1 MSLKALDISTANRQN
16 PWIAGVSYTAP
27 TGLPPM
33 IPRSLH
39 IIAAGLVALTAF
51 APASRADTDFGQV
64 AIYVARML
72 ENTHYS
78 HKDFDN
84 EMSSKLLDNYLDFL
98 DPRHNLFTQEDV
110 DAFRK
115 EYKETLDDYVMLR
128 DISPAIKIYDL
139 YKQRVK
145 ERVAFVKK
153 LLETTKFTF
162 DSNRTVD
169 LKREKL
175 PWPKDLAA
183 SDLLWKD
190 LIESELLQ
198 EHMIDEAKAAATAKK
213 AAEKAKKAEE
223 AAKKGDTAKKEE
235 APAKADVAKKED
247 KEPEEKPEQR
257 VLKDYERLVEN
268 IEGNNNEEI
277 VNFFLSSLA
286 TAYDP
291 HTEYM
296 STSEME
302 NFNIQMKHQ
311 LFGIGALLG
320 LKDDVAEIQGI
331 VVGGPA
337 DKEGELKLN
346 DKIVGVAQGNYEWVS
361 TKNLRLNKIVEM
373 IRGKQGTT
381 VNLKV
386 VPADDP
392 TVTKEISIVRGEVS
406 LKDKLANAELV
417 QTPAAQGKA
426 MKVGWIYL
434 SSFYADMQ
442 EGKVST
448 TADVERLLR
457 RLIKENIDGLVLDLR
472 GNGGGSLEEAIRL
485 TGLFIPAGPVVQ
497 VKDWKDDITYRECTN
512 QRPLY
517 DGPMIVLTDKASA
530 SASEILAAA
539 LQDYRRAVI
548 IGDKSTYGK
557 GTVQTIQEVEK
568 IMPFFADKS
577 RAGSLKVTIQKF
589 YRIAGGSTQLKGV
602 VPDLQLPSLR
612 DAMDFGE
619 GSSKNALPYDEIPAL
634 PYSMFRKD
642 PFPVAELK
650 SRLES
655 RVKSNPDFVY
665 LADESARLKKRLE
678 RDTVSLNE
686 KTREQERKDNE
697 KRRNNY
703 EDDREKRAKAVSE
716 QLKDDNFKVYH
727 LTLDNVDKPELV
739 PESAFTLEQST
750 GMRVSSRKDDDSD
763 GPEASKFP
771 YGIEPAKL
779 EAINVI
785 RDLIDLGKAQP
796 ATAQTGEKK

>member
-1 MSLKALDISTANRQN
+1 
-16 PWIAGVSYTAP
+16 
-27 TGLPPM
+27 M

-39 IIAAGLVALTAF
+39 LFAAGLVALTSF
-51 APASRADTDFGQV
+51 TTTPARAETDFGQV

-84 EMSSKLLDNYLDFL
+84 EMSAKLLDNYLDFL
-98 DPRHNLFTQEDV
+98 DPRHNIFTQQDV

-145 ERVAFVKK
+145 ERVAYVKK
-153 LLETTKFTF
+153 LVETTKFTF

-183 SDLLWKD
+183 SDSLWKD

-198 EHMIDEAKAAATAKK
+198 EHMIDEAKADAAAKKAAKKAADTSKKDGKDKDKMEEKPAPKDPESPAAQGSGDAPKADTAKK
-213 AAEKAKKAEE
+213 A
-223 AAKKGDTAKKEE
+223 DS
-235 APAKADVAKKED
+235 

-268 IEGNNNEEI
+268 VDGNNNEEI

-296 STSEME
+296 STNEME

-337 DKEGELKLN
+337 DKEGQLKLN
-346 DKIVGVAQGNYEWVS
+346 DKIISVAQGDYEYVS

-406 LKDKLANAELV
+406 LKDKLANAELL
-417 QTPAAQGKA
+417 QSPASQGKPL
-426 MKVGWIYL
+426 KVGWIYL

-457 RLIKENIDGLVLDLR
+457 RLIKEKIDGLVLDLR

-485 TGLFIPAGPVVQ
+485 TGLFIPSGPVVQ
-497 VKDWKDDITYRECTN
+497 IKDWKDDITYRECTN
-512 QRPLY
+512 NRPLY

-557 GTVQTIQEVEK
+557 GTVQTIQDVEK

-634 PYSMFRKD
+634 PYTSFRKD
-642 PFPVAELK
+642 AFPVAELK

-655 RVKSNPDFVY
+655 RVKSNADFVY

-697 KRRNNY
+697 TRRTAY
-703 EDDREKRAKAVSE
+703 EDDREKRAKGIAE
-716 QLKDDNFKVYH
+716 QLKDDNYKVYH
-727 LTLDNVDKPELV
+727 LTLDNVDKAELV

-750 GMRVSSRKDDDSD
+750 GMRVSSKKDDDSD
-763 GPEASKFP
+763 GPEATKFP

-779 EAINVI
+779 ETINVI
-785 RDLIDLGKAQP
+785 RDMIDLSHGQA
-796 ATAQTGEKK
+796 ATAQTGDKK

>member
-1 MSLKALDISTANRQN
+1 M
-16 PWIAGVSYTAP
+16 IARP
-27 TGLPPM
+27 LQ
-33 IPRSLH
+33 IL
-39 IIAAGLVALTAF
+39 AAGLLVLTSLAT
-51 APASRADTDFGQV
+51 SVRAETDFGQV

-84 EMSSKLLDNYLDFL
+84 EMSAKLLDNYLDFL
-98 DPRHNLFTQEDV
+98 DPRHNLFTESDV
-110 DAFRK
+110 DGFRK

-128 DISPAIKIYDL
+128 DISPAIKIYDV

-145 ERVAFVKK
+145 ERVAYAKK

-175 PWPKDLAA
+175 PWPKDKAA
-183 SDLLWKD
+183 ADALWRD
-190 LIESELLQ
+190 LIEAEMLQ
-198 EHMIDEAKAAATAKK
+198 EHMIDEAKAEQAAKK

-223 AAKKGDTAKKEE
+223 SAKKEG
-235 APAKADVAKKED
+235 AAKTDDVAKKGEPKEEK

-268 IEGNNNEEI
+268 IEANNNEEI

-296 STSEME
+296 STNEMD

-320 LKDDVAEIQGI
+320 VKDEVAEIQGI

-346 DKIVGVAQGNYEWVS
+346 DKIIAVAQGNYEWVS
-361 TKNLRLNKIVEM
+361 TKNLRLQKIVEM

-386 VPADDP
+386 IPAADP
-392 TVTKEISIVRGEVS
+392 SSTKEISIVRGEVS
-406 LKDKLANAELV
+406 LKDKLANAELL
-417 QTPAAQGKA
+417 QTPAAQGKPL
-426 MKVGWIYL
+426 KVGWIYL

-442 EGKVST
+442 DGKVST

-457 RLIKENIDGLVLDLR
+457 RLIKERIDGLVLDLR

-485 TGLFIPAGPVVQ
+485 TGLFISSGPVVQ
-497 VKDWKDDITYRECTN
+497 VKDWKDDISYRECTN
-512 QRPLY
+512 ERPLY

-557 GTVQTIQEVEK
+557 GTVQTIQDVDK
-568 IMPFFADKS
+568 VMPFFADKS

-619 GSSKNALPYDEIPAL
+619 ASSKNALPYDEIPAL
-634 PYSMFRKD
+634 PYTPFRKD

-650 SRLES
+650 NRLES
-655 RVKSNPDFVY
+655 RVKTNADFAY
-665 LADESARLKKRLE
+665 IADEAARLKKRLE

-686 KTREQERKDNE
+686 KTREQERKENE
-697 KRRNNY
+697 ERRNHY
-703 EDDREKRAKAVSE
+703 EDDRDKRTKTTGE
-716 QLKDDNFKVYH
+716 QLKGDGFKVYH
-727 LTLDNVDKPELV
+727 LTLDNVDKAELV

-750 GMRVSSRKDDDSD
+750 GMRVSSKKDDDAD
-763 GPEASKFP
+763 GPEGSKFP

-779 EAINVI
+779 ETINVI
-785 RDLIDLGKAQP
+785 RDLIDLSHAAA
-796 ATAQTGEKK
+796 ATAQTGDKR

>member
-1 MSLKALDISTANRQN
+1 MNL
-16 PWIAGVSYTAP
+16 
-27 TGLPPM
+27 
-33 IPRSLH
+33 RSLNYL
-39 IIAAGLVALTAF
+39 AAAAVTLTSF
-51 APASRADTDFGQV
+51 ASPARAETDFGQV

-78 HKDFDN
+78 KHEFDN
-84 EMSSKLLDNYLDFL
+84 EMSAKLLENYLDLMDPKHYFFL
-98 DPRHNLFTQEDV
+98 QNDIDG
-110 DAFRK
+110 FRK
-115 EYKETLDDYVMLR
+115 DYKETLDDYVMLR

-145 ERVAFVKK
+145 ERVDYVKK
-153 LLETTKFTF
+153 VLEKPSFTY
-162 DSNRTVD
+162 DSDRTVD
-169 LKREKL
+169 LKRDKL
-175 PWPKDLAA
+175 PWPKDAA
-183 SDLLWKD
+183 AIDDLWSRLV
-190 LIESELLQ
+190 ESEMLQ
-198 EHMIDEAKAAATAKK
+198 ETMIEEGKAEKEAKKAKK
-213 AAEKAKKAEE
+213 AAD
-223 AAKKGDTAKKEE
+223 KKGDAATKPEVEKKDEAKKDKDEE
-235 APAKADVAKKED
+235 DP
-247 KEPEEKPEQR
+247 PEKR
-257 VLKDYERLVEN
+257 LIKDYDRMLDT
-268 IEGNNNEEI
+268 ITGNDTEDI

-296 STSEME
+296 DKREME
-302 NFNIQMKHQ
+302 NFDIQMKHK

-320 LKDDVAEIQGI
+320 IKDEVAEIQGI

-346 DKIVGVAQGNYEWVS
+346 DKVIAVAQGDYEWVS
-361 TKNLRLNKIVEM
+361 TKKLSLQKIVDM

-386 VPADDP
+386 IPADDP
-392 TVTKEISIVRGEVS
+392 TSTKEINIVRGEVS
-406 LKDKLANAELV
+406 LKDKLANAELLK
-417 QTPAAQGKA
+417 TPSALGAPL
-426 MKVGWIYL
+426 KVGWIFL

-457 RLIKENIDGLVLDLR
+457 RLMKENIDGLVFDLR

-485 TGLFIPAGPVVQ
+485 TGLFVPAGPVVQ
-497 VKDWKDDITYRECTN
+497 VKDWKDDVTYRECTN
-512 QRPLY
+512 ERALY

-530 SASEILAAA
+530 SASEIFAAA
-539 LQDYRRAVI
+539 LQDYRRAVV

-557 GTVQTIQEVEK
+557 GTVQTIQDVEK

-602 VPDLQLPSLR
+602 VPDLQFPSLR

-619 GSSKNALPYDEIPAL
+619 ASQKNALPYDEIQAL
-634 PYSMFRKD
+634 TYSKSRKD
-642 PFPVAELK
+642 PFPVDELK
-650 SRLES
+650 SRMES
-655 RVKSNPDFVY
+655 RIKSNADFTY
-665 LADESARLKKRLE
+665 IADEAQRLKKRIE
-678 RDTVSLNE
+678 RDTVSLSK

-697 KRRNNY
+697 ARRDNY
-703 EDDREKRAKAVSE
+703 EAERETRAKAVAE
-716 QLKDDNFKVYH
+716 KLKDDTFKIYH

-739 PESAFTLEQST
+739 VESALTLEQST
-750 GMRVSSRKDDDSD
+750 GIRASKRKGDDDEDSA
-763 GPEASKFP
+763 PESTKFP

-785 RDLIDLGKAQP
+785 RDIIDLNKGAP
-796 ATAQTGEKK
+796 ATAKADDKK